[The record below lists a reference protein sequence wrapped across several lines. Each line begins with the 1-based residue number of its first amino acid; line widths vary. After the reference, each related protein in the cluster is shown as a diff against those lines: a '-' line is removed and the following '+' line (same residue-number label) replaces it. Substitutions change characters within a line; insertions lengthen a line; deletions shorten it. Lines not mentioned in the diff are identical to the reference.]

1 MASPASLSA
10 LIDAA
15 RGAANQAYAPYS
27 KFRVGAAVRG
37 ASGALH
43 IGCNVEN
50 ASFGLTCCAERNAVF
65 AAVAAGETRITH
77 VVLYTPT
84 IEPTAP
90 CGACRQVLA
99 EFGSDIQVLALCDGP
114 ERIETTVASLLP
126 HPFGPGALT

>member
-1 MASPASLSA
+1 MSSPASLSE

-15 RGAANQAYAPYS
+15 REVAKQAYAPYS

-37 ASGALH
+37 TSGSLH
-43 IGCNVEN
+43 VGCNVEN

-65 AAVAAGETRITH
+65 AAVAAGETRLTH

-84 IEPTAP
+84 QEPTAP

-99 EFGSDIQVLALCDGP
+99 EFGSDIQVLSLCDGP
-114 ERIETTVASLLP
+114 ERIETTVAALLP
-126 HPFGPGALT
+126 HPFGPGALA